1 MEKKFIGLT
10 VILSLFLIMVVL
22 TGCSENTDEIGIGP
36 IKKYELKPV
45 NTLMVE
51 KGNQIF
57 DEKCAS
63 CHKFNEKLVGPPLNG
78 VTKRRKPEWILNM
91 ILNPEQMTK
100 ENPEAKK
107 LFGEYLTQMTY
118 QNVSQTD
125 AEAILNYLRKND
137 GE

>member
-1 MEKKFIGLT
+1 MNKKLIGLMLIISFFL
-10 VILSLFLIMVVL
+10 VIVLLS
-22 TGCSENTDEIGIGP
+22 GCSENTDEIGIGP
-36 IKKYELKPV
+36 VKKYDLKPV
-45 NTLMVE
+45 DAKMVE
-51 KGNQIF
+51 KGKQIF

-63 CHKFNEKLVGPPLNG
+63 CHKFDEKLVGPPLNG
-78 VTKRRKPEWILNM
+78 VTKKRKPEWILNM

>member
-1 MEKKFIGLT
+1 MYKKIIGFAIILPLFFIT
-10 VILSLFLIMVVL
+10 VII

-36 IKKYELKPV
+36 VKKYDLKPV
-45 NTLMVE
+45 NAQMVE
-51 KGNQIF
+51 KGKQIF

-78 VTKRRKPEWILNM
+78 ITKKRKPEWILNM